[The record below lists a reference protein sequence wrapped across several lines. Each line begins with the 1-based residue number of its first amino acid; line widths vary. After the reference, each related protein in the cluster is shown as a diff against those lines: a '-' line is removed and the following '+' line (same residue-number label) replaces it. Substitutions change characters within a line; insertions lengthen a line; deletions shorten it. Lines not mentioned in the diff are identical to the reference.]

1 MSLSF
6 EDEEIFIDNVCKDN
20 LFVFVP
26 KDYEFIYD
34 DLEVPKE
41 LHRDIDQM

>member
-6 EDEEIFIDNVCKDN
+6 ENEEILLENACKDN

-26 KDYEFIYD
+26 KDFEFIYD

-41 LHRDIDQM
+41 LHWDID